1 MKIQYCSDL
10 HLEFSSNT
18 SFIRNNPLPVA
29 GDYLVLAGDISYLG
43 RIRRN
48 DKWFFDWCGDN
59 FSQTFYVPGNH
70 EFYDFSDV
78 SIVEQPFKESL
89 CSNVFLVSNTVV
101 EAGGCN
107 LLFTPL
113 FSHIPESESIIIQV
127 CMNDF
132 RRILYHG
139 KTMSVEDYNK
149 INTTCISFLVSEL
162 KRSSMP
168 VLIFTH
174 HVPISRCSSDE
185 HNKSLLKNAF
195 SNDLDDMI
203 TENSNKIRYWIF
215 GHSHH
220 SIYTNTGK
228 TIFASNQ
235 LGYVSENEPAGFSP
249 GRFIEI

>member
-10 HLEFSSNT
+10 HLEFSTNT
-18 SFIRNNPLPVA
+18 SFIRNNPLPVT

-43 RIRRN
+43 RIRKQ

-70 EFYDFSDV
+70 EFYDFSDI
-78 SIVEQPFKESL
+78 SAVEHPFKEAIS
-89 CSNVFLVSNTVV
+89 SNVFYLSNTVV
-101 EAGGCN
+101 QIGEYN

-113 FSHIPESESIIIQV
+113 FSHIPDKESLIIRM

-139 KTMSVEDYNK
+139 KTMSAEDYNR
-149 INTTCISFLVSEL
+149 INDACVAFLEAEIEH
-162 KRSSMP
+162 SSSP

-174 HVPISRCSSDE
+174 HVPLSRCSSDE
-185 HNKSLLKNAF
+185 HNRSLLKNAF
-195 SNDLDDMI
+195 SNDLDNMVA
-203 TENSNKIRYWIF
+203 ENSSKIRYWIF

-220 SIYTNTGK
+220 SISLDAGNTSFK
-228 TIFASNQ
+228 SNQ
-235 LGYVSENEPAGFSP
+235 LGYVGENEHSGFRGDSY
-249 GRFIEI
+249 IEV